1 MDEDGFIFADLNGKT
16 GYVPSNLVEQIT
28 DEEELSRI
36 DILLQEQLSQAR
48 QHNMNGN
55 QGSREEQG
63 AQKMK
68 ALFDYDPA
76 QDSPNENSEIELA
89 INEGDVVTVFGKPDG
104 NGFFKVSS
112 ISPVTQW
119 HFEKGYFLSRPPL

>member
-1 MDEDGFIFADLNGKT
+1 MDENGFIFADLNGKT

-112 ISPVTQW
+112 ISPVTQ
-119 HFEKGYFLSRPPL
+119 